1 MSPRQTP
8 VYILM
13 SLVNKYPCTLVSQSV
28 CPSASQ
34 SFSQSDSQ
42 SVSQSDTQSVGQS
55 TLSQSRSKKRSY
67 TGGEVVTAGGV
78 LEGAGHTK
86 PHGTRVEL
94 QQVERHVHRD
104 HASENKPQIVTI
116 SRSPQH
122 WNQST
127 KIIILIVASH
137 ESELHARTCPSN

>member
-1 MSPRQTP
+1 M
-8 VYILM
+8 L
-13 SLVNKYPCTLVSQSV
+13 LVNKYPCTLVSQSV
-28 CPSASQ
+28 SQ
-34 SFSQSDSQ
+34 SVSQPFSQSDSQ
-42 SVSQSDTQSVGQS
+42 SVSQTRSRSVSQT

-67 TGGEVVTAGGV
+67 TGGEVVTAGGI
-78 LEGAGHTK
+78 LEGVGHTK

-116 SRSPQH
+116 SQSPYH

-127 KIIILIVASH
+127 
-137 ESELHARTCPSN
+137 